1 MREEGELMDKK
12 SLTAILSAFIIC
24 FYMLIILYIL
34 FRVLPI
40 YSIFNL
46 LTALVFELIG
56 FAILL
61 YLILSNILAKRIKT
75 GYFIPLIM
83 ATVIYTIVLD
93 YINISLIKTFP
104 NVWFILVNLIL
115 VFVYSVIAIP
125 MYIIGRQ

>member
-1 MREEGELMDKK
+1 MDKK

-34 FRVLPI
+34 FGVLPI

-56 FAILL
+56 FAILI

-93 YINISLIKTFP
+93 YINISLIKTLP

-125 MYIIGRQ
+125 MYIMGRQ

>member
-1 MREEGELMDKK
+1 MDKK

-34 FRVLPI
+34 FGVLPI

-93 YINISLIKTFP
+93 YINISLIKTLP

-125 MYIIGRQ
+125 MYIMGRQ

>member
-1 MREEGELMDKK
+1 MDKK

-34 FRVLPI
+34 FGVLPI

-56 FAILL
+56 FVILL

-125 MYIIGRQ
+125 MYIMGRQ